1 MTAETLPVALARF
14 DEVWAVDFEF
24 IVEPGERPVPI
35 CCVARELRS
44 GREVRKWGAELGP
57 PLEIKAT
64 GIMVAYYAS
73 AEIGCFL
80 ALGWPLPAN
89 VLDLFTE
96 FRVLVNGRERI
107 VGANGASLLAT
118 LEFFGLSA
126 LDPDVKLG
134 WRSRI
139 IAGPP
144 YDDQDRDGILEYCH
158 SDVIALDA
166 LLCPLVDR
174 LCARPFWLDH
184 ALLRGRYMKAAA
196 MIEVDGTPIDL
207 DCYRLMLKHWP
218 AIKARL
224 ISETQAA
231 YPFYEDGKL
240 RMANL
245 EIWAKQM
252 SIPWPRTECGKLSL
266 SEDSL
271 KTLSNVHP
279 ELVPMRE
286 LRSNLGKMHVG
297 DLAVGRDGR
306 NRTLLSAFRAK
317 TGRNQP
323 SGARFIFAPSVWIRS
338 LIRPPA
344 GRALGYIDYSS
355 QEIGIAAA
363 LSGDRAML
371 RAYQTGD
378 PYLSFAIAAGL
389 APAGA
394 TKTSHK
400 LVRDRCKALV
410 LGTLYGMGVNTLA
423 SNLGISSFEA
433 QHLLTAHRKVY
444 SEFWDWSRRATDSA
458 ILNGYLD
465 TVFGWRLHVTAD
477 TRPTSLLNYPMQSH
491 GAEILRLACCYL
503 VEAEITVCAP
513 VHDAVLIEAAEAD
526 VDQIVAEARALMG
539 KASRVV
545 LGGFEVRTDAEVI
558 RYPNRYD
565 DPRGTAMWR
574 KVAGMIADQERDHEP
589 QGMDADGSSCAQI
602 DNPDPIPS
610 SLLIYTGSGT

>member
-1 MTAETLPVALARF
+1 
-14 DEVWAVDFEF
+14 
-24 IVEPGERPVPI
+24 
-35 CCVARELRS
+35 
-44 GREVRKWGAELGP
+44 
-57 PLEIKAT
+57 
-64 GIMVAYYAS
+64 
-73 AEIGCFL
+73 
-80 ALGWPLPAN
+80 
-89 VLDLFTE
+89 
-96 FRVLVNGRERI
+96 
-107 VGANGASLLAT
+107 
-118 LEFFGLSA
+118 
-126 LDPDVKLG
+126 
-134 WRSRI
+134 
-139 IAGPP
+139 
-144 YDDQDRDGILEYCH
+144 
-158 SDVIALDA
+158 
-166 LLCPLVDR
+166 
-174 LCARPFWLDH
+174 
-184 ALLRGRYMKAAA
+184 
-196 MIEVDGTPIDL
+196 
-207 DCYRLMLKHWP
+207 
-218 AIKARL
+218 
-224 ISETQAA
+224 
-231 YPFYEDGKL
+231 
-240 RMANL
+240 
-245 EIWAKQM
+245 
-252 SIPWPRTECGKLSL
+252 
-266 SEDSL
+266 
-271 KTLSNVHP
+271 
-279 ELVPMRE
+279 MRE

-317 TGRNQP
+317 TGRNHP

-338 LIRPPA
+338 LIRPTA
-344 GRALGYIDYSS
+344 GRALAYIDYSS

-394 TKTSHK
+394 TKASHK

-433 QHLLTAHRKVY
+433 QHLLVAHRKVY

-574 KVAGMIADQERDHEP
+574 KVAGMIADQERDHGP
-589 QGMDADGSSCAQI
+589 QGTDAEGSSCAQI